1 MADRYWVGGTGSWS
15 STNTVNWS
23 ATSGGAGGVSVPTAA
38 DNVFFDVN
46 SNVGTGAFT
55 VTMANSPRVC
65 NDFTAS
71 GLDGTMTLAGGSNLT
86 VSGSLT
92 FQATNFTRTYTGLTT
107 FNATTTGKTITTNG
121 VTLGGSVTFDGVG
134 GGWTLGSALTLPGGT
149 SAVSLVNGSLFDT
162 ANYNVS
168 GWRQF
173 ATNTYS
179 GTISFGSSTLTASG
193 SLISAPLTINNTA
206 TYTANTCTFDMQ
218 YGFGQHTINSSN
230 AIYNLII
237 RSAATQ
243 NTQNYRSTVGNALN
257 LNNLTVHASALGTAA
272 GGGNLVQFFG
282 FSSVTIAGTF
292 STSGTTYNNRVTFV
306 GVNAVVPISVAT
318 ASLADIDFAFLSF
331 TGAATPLTG
340 TRLGNVGNVSGV
352 TFNAA
357 RTVYWS
363 LLAGGA
369 WTANAWATSSG
380 GTPSTA
386 NFPLPQDTAVIDNTG
401 LNTSGVITFN
411 STFVSLPSINSDTR
425 TNAATLSLSGSPS
438 IGGSVYIGSGVN
450 LGSLVTLRLYGDGDI
465 YLKNSNTA
473 ISVVPSLLSGTSTCN
488 LLSNISSTSNC
499 GLSYGSLKLSSFTFT
514 CNNLTFGNNF
524 ANTSN
529 YIDFGSGTIVIGG
542 SIGLLLGTYYGTNV
556 PGTGKLRF
564 TNSGSQPFFA
574 VGTNSWPTL
583 ELASTLTNGIFINTG
598 TANIKDIS
606 VLVTTAVNITFSGS
620 PSITFTTFTPSG
632 TAGNLISFFG
642 PATLTKPGTWY
653 VGANSVNVSGNTGLV
668 FTAGGGVDYLSFTD
682 ITAIST
688 TPPVTATSNFLVFF

>member
-1 MADRYWVGGTGSWS
+1 MADRYWVGGTGNWS

-46 SNVGTGAFT
+46 SNVGTSAFT
-55 VTMANSPRVC
+55 VTMQNSPRVC

-71 GLDGTMTLAGGSNLT
+71 GLDGTMTLGGAIALT

-92 FQATNFTRTYTGLTT
+92 FQATNFTRSYTGTTT

-121 VTLGGSVTFDGVG
+121 VTLASVTFDGVG
-134 GGWTLGSALTLPGGT
+134 GGWTLGSALTLNLST
-149 SAVSLVNGSLFDT
+149 AAISLVNGSLFDT

-173 ATNTYS
+173 VTNAFS
-179 GTISFGSSTLTASG
+179 GTISFGSSTLTS
-193 SLISAPLTINNTA
+193 STNLNSTPLTINSNA

-218 YGFGQHTINSSN
+218 YGFGQINLNSSN

-237 RSAATQ
+237 RSVSAQ
-243 NTQNYRSTVGNALN
+243 STQNYRSTVGNALN
-257 LNNLTVHASALGTAA
+257 LNNLTVHASALGAA
-272 GGGNLVQFFG
+272 LGGGNIVQFFG

-292 STSGTTYNNRVTFV
+292 STSGTTYNNRVSFI
-306 GVNAVVPISVAT
+306 GANAVVPISVAT

-363 LLAGGA
+363 LLGGGA

-411 STFVSLPSINSDTR
+411 STSVSLPSINSDTR
-425 TNAATLSLSGSPS
+425 TNAATLSLSGSPN
-438 IGGSVYIGSGVN
+438 IGGSVYIGSGVS

-499 GLSYGSLKLSSFTFT
+499 GLSHGSLKLSSFTFT
-514 CNNLTFGNNF
+514 CNNLVFGNNF
-524 ANTSN
+524 ATTSN
-529 YIDFGSGTIVIGG
+529 YIDFGSGTIVLNGINGLFLGG
-542 SIGLLLGTYYGTNV
+542 FYGTNV
-556 PGTGKLRF
+556 PGTGKVRLANGG
-564 TNSGSQPFFA
+564 TPSLQA
-574 VGTNSWPTL
+574 GTNSWPTL
-583 ELASTLTNGIFINTG
+583 ELASTATG
-598 TANIKDIS
+598 GVTVDGEIASIKDIS
-606 VLVTTAVNITFSGS
+606 VLVTTAVDIYFTSN